1 MVMGSSASSKRGQ
14 GGCQSPPKNIFKFW
28 PTDLLHTDNGREFT
42 TQVICELM
50 SNWSGTRIIRGRPRH
65 LQSQGLIERGN
76 SVLKSKLSKWMQR
89 NRSTL
94 WSQGLDYVIYAMNTS
109 YCRVTKYTP
118 YELVFGQK
126 PRANL
131 NLLKDMPVDTVTDED
146 DINLEFEEPTYPME
160 EENGNSTGESEGESV
175 TEIIKVRN
183 TQS

>member
-1 MVMGSSASSKRGQ
+1 MHAIILPKVLRKIFLNFG
-14 GGCQSPPKNIFKFW
+14 PP
-28 PTDLLHTDNGREFT
+28 TLLHTDNGSEFT
-42 TQVICELM
+42 AQVICELM

-65 LQSQGLIERGN
+65 PQSQGLIERGN

-94 WSQGLDYVIYAMNTS
+94 WSQGLDYVIYAINTS
-109 YCRVTKYTP
+109 YCRVTRYMP

-126 PRANL
+126 PRANI

-160 EENGNSTGESEGESV
+160 EENGNKLIQRPPHFFRKSWNVIG
-175 TEIIKVRN
+175 
-183 TQS
+183 

>member
-1 MVMGSSASSKRGQ
+1 MDAKKSINFMVS
-14 GGCQSPPKNIFKFW
+14 
-28 PTDLLHTDNGREFT
+28 
-42 TQVICELM
+42 
-50 SNWSGTRIIRGRPRH
+50 
-65 LQSQGLIERGN
+65 
-76 SVLKSKLSKWMQR
+76 
-89 NRSTL
+89 
-94 WSQGLDYVIYAMNTS
+94 GLDYVIYAMNTS